1 LRCRLPGFI
10 VCRPLRDRLAQ
21 GPPALQ
27 ERGTSE
33 NAERIGPSYWL
44 TDPSDRPDLTGTP
57 QESTMRHP
65 MSYAVVLA
73 LAAVLAPAS
82 AATAQKVSIS
92 PTIGVYIPTTE
103 LIKAANGDQFKQE
116 VALAVGGRLAIGVSP
131 RFGILTS
138 VTYVPSD
145 LKLDLATGEQVHDN
159 ANLLFG
165 SARATLFVLPLT
177 DPVWFSVNGGASYIR
192 RSGDA
197 FANAEDKDDV
207 GGVVG
212 ATLGFHLGSALSFYV
227 AADDYIYG
235 THIDETTLEADK
247 KTQNDVHLAVGFG
260 VPLNH

>member
-1 LRCRLPGFI
+1 MLR
-10 VCRPLRDRLAQ
+10 
-21 GPPALQ
+21 
-27 ERGTSE
+27 S
-33 NAERIGPSYWL
+33 
-44 TDPSDRPDLTGTP
+44 
-57 QESTMRHP
+57 
-65 MSYAVVLA
+65 MSRAAALA
-73 LAAVLAPAS
+73 LAVALVPAG

-103 LIKAANGDQFKQE
+103 LIKASNGDEFKQE
-116 VALAVGGRLAIGVSP
+116 VWLAVGGRLAVNVSP

-138 VTYVPSD
+138 MSYVPSD
-145 LKLDLATGEQVHDN
+145 LKLDLATGEQVQDK

-197 FANAEDKDDV
+197 FADAEDKDDI

-212 ATLGFHLGSALSFYV
+212 ATVGFRLGSALSFYV

-235 THIDETTLEADK
+235 TRIDEASLSADS